1 MPYTLLI
8 VEDPKQRGT
17 RTLAEGEEVYDRM
30 VKFSERLKSQGLLL
44 ATQSLMSND
53 SAARLQV
60 RDGKTS
66 IIDGPFTEAKEMIGG
81 FFLLDCSTREQAL
94 AIAAQCP
101 AAQWATVEIREA
113 GPCFM

>member
-17 RTLAEGEEVYDRM
+17 RTLTEGEEVYDRM
-30 VKFSERLKSQGLLL
+30 VKFSERLKTQGLLL

-66 IIDGPFTEAKEMIGG
+66 IVDGPFTEAKEMVGG
-81 FFLLDCSTREQAL
+81 FFLLDCLTREQAL
-94 AIAAQCP
+94 AIAAECP

-113 GPCFM
+113 GSCFM

>member
-30 VKFSERLKSQGLLL
+30 VKFSERLKNQGLLL

-60 RDGKTS
+60 RGGKTS
-66 IIDGPFTEAKEMIGG
+66 IVDGPFTEAKEMVGG

-94 AIAAQCP
+94 AIAAECP

>member
-8 VEDPKQRGT
+8 VEDQKQRGT

-66 IIDGPFTEAKEMIGG
+66 IIDGPFTEAKEMVGG

-94 AIAAQCP
+94 SIAAECP

>member
-8 VEDPKQRGT
+8 VEDPKQRVA
-17 RTLAEGEEVYDRM
+17 RTLEEGEEVYGRM
-30 VKFSERLKSQGLLL
+30 VKFSERLKSQGVLL

-66 IIDGPFTEAKEMIGG
+66 IMDGPFTEAKEMIGG

-113 GPCFM
+113 GPSFI

>member
-1 MPYTLLI
+1 VPYTLLI
-8 VEDPKQRGT
+8 IEDPKQRGT
-17 RTLAEGEEVYDRM
+17 RTLAEGQEVYDRM

-60 RDGKTS
+60 RGGKTS
-66 IIDGPFTEAKEMIGG
+66 ILDGPFTEAKEMIGG

-94 AIAAQCP
+94 AIAAECP
-101 AAQWATVEIREA
+101 AAQWATVEVREA

>member
-30 VKFSERLKSQGLLL
+30 VKFSERLKNQGLLL
-44 ATQSLMSND
+44 ATQSLISND

-66 IIDGPFTEAKEMIGG
+66 IIDGPFTEAKEMVGG

>member
-8 VEDPKQRGT
+8 VEDPKQRRT

-66 IIDGPFTEAKEMIGG
+66 IIDGPFTEAKEMVGG

-94 AIAAQCP
+94 SIAAECP

>member
-17 RTLAEGEEVYDRM
+17 RTLAEGEEVYDLM
-30 VKFSERLKSQGLLL
+30 VKFSERLKNQGLLL
-44 ATQSLMSND
+44 ATQSLMSNNA
-53 SAARLQV
+53 AARVQV
-60 RDGKTS
+60 RNGKAS
-66 IIDGPFTEAKEMIGG
+66 VLDGPFTEAKEMVGG

-94 AIAAQCP
+94 AIAEECP
-101 AAQWATVEIREA
+101 AAQWATVEVREA

>member
-17 RTLAEGEEVYDRM
+17 RTLEEGEEVYDRM
-30 VKFSERLKSQGLLL
+30 VKFSERLKNQGLLL

-66 IIDGPFTEAKEMIGG
+66 IMDGPFTEAKEMIGG